1 MTLSVLNFNLACTPS
16 QLIVRFPGGSGLAL
30 LLHSVDS
37 IRQTPRAAGLDGNPR
52 LMQGTIEAPPGV
64 LGSADPAIQAFVA
77 KYLTGR
83 FTDAPFDA
91 AAGALVFRDQ
101 DWTLRYVSPG
111 R

>member
-1 MTLSVLNFNLACTPS
+1 M
-16 QLIVRFPGGSGLAL
+16 RFPGGSGLAL

>member
-1 MTLSVLNFNLACTPS
+1 MLSETWHGNAPQSAFAPDSFTTLA
-16 QLIVRFPGGSGLAL
+16 
-30 LLHSVDS
+30 HSVTSLSRSDAYCS
-37 IRQTPRAAGLDGNPR
+37 
-52 LMQGTIEAPPGV
+52 GV